1 MSDYKKKWICISPK
15 AAPIVAAAITGTA
28 NCLRPKW
35 YKKPFLRGE
44 ALRQRAYKAHELL
57 NIARSFADSVGRGT
71 GFAVVGADAYA
82 AARITARILDDMC
95 VKENHRRDYADK
107 E

>member
-1 MSDYKKKWICISPK
+1 MSDYKKKWICLSPK
-15 AAPIVAAAITGTA
+15 AAPIVAAAITWTA
-28 NCLRPKW
+28 IGLRPKW
-35 YKKPFLRGE
+35 YKNPFLRGE
-44 ALRQRAYKAHELL
+44 VLRKRAYTAHELL

-71 GFAVVGADAYA
+71 GFASFGADAYA
-82 AARITARILDDMC
+82 VALKTAQILDDMC